1 MKKIFYLFLIPIL
14 WGGCDKEAAPLPE
27 PSPVGGTI
35 SVRSQEEL
43 SNGPQSASAMRSD
56 AFTRAAGDAAATYT
70 FEAWTRDADPRC
82 VLHKTVTGTL
92 TEAAFEI
99 ALIPGNY
106 DFLFWADYG
115 KGAYTTDNLRQVSLA
130 RTPYTPGSDRDAFAC
145 ALENVR
151 WNGGSGVGATLKRPL
166 AGLTMRNAT
175 PFTDART
182 VSVEY
187 RGVPTRYDVLTGT
200 ASDPQTV
207 TLAFPNTT
215 AGSSTV
221 GEDFL
226 FVLPDMQHI
235 ALSMTV
241 GGVQKELGALR
252 LEPNYQTNVTAV
264 FE

>member
-14 WGGCDKEAAPLPE
+14 WIGCSKETQPE

-35 SVRSQEEL
+35 SVRSQGEL
-43 SNGPQSASAMRSD
+43 SNGPQSASAMRSH
-56 AFTRAAGDAAATYT
+56 AFTRTSGDVLIYT
-70 FEAWTRDADPRC
+70 FEAWTRDGEPRC
-82 VLHKTVTGTL
+82 VLHETVTGTL

-115 KGAYTTDNLRQVSLA
+115 KGHYNTTDLRQVSLA

-166 AGLTMRNAT
+166 ARLTMRNAT
-175 PFTDART
+175 PFTDAKT

-187 RGVPTRYDVLTGT
+187 RGVPTRYDILTGT

-215 AGSSTV
+215 TGSATV

-226 FVLPDMQHI
+226 FVPPDIQYI

-241 GGVQKELGALR
+241 GDMQKELDALR
-252 LEPNYQTNVTAV
+252 LESNYQTNVTAI

>member
-14 WGGCDKEAAPLPE
+14 LAGCSKETLPE

-35 SVRSQEEL
+35 SVRSQSEL
-43 SNGPQSASAMRSD
+43 SDGSQSASAIHS
-56 AFTRAAGDAAATYT
+56 AGFTRAAGDVILTYT
-70 FEAWTRDADPRC
+70 FEAWTHDADPRC
-82 VLHKTVTGTL
+82 VLHETVTGTL

-115 KGAYTTDNLRQVSLA
+115 KGHYNTSDLRLVSLIE
-130 RTPYTPGSDRDAFAC
+130 TYYTPGNDRDAFAC

-166 AGLTMRNAT
+166 ARLTMRNAM
-175 PFTDART
+175 PFTEVRT

-200 ASDPQTV
+200 ASVPADI
-207 TLAFPNTT
+207 TLSFPAT
-215 AGSSTV
+215 ALGSATI

-226 FVLPDMQHI
+226 FVPPNVQNVT
-235 ALSMTV
+235 LSMTV
-241 GGVQKELGALR
+241 GGVTKTLGVLAI
-252 LEPNYQTNVTAV
+252 EPNYKTNVTAV